1 MSEQTLSTKK
11 VVTRFAPSPTGKFHV
26 GGLRSALYNYLYA
39 RKHGG
44 TYILRCEDTD
54 PIRSKKEYE
63 DYFLELFKWL
73 GIEHDAYYRQSERT
87 EIYRS
92 YLNKMIAEGHAY
104 VSKEQ
109 PKEEGGRTEVIRFK
123 NPNGVVTFHDDVLG
137 NISFNTAE
145 LGDFIIA
152 RDFDSPLYHLT
163 VVIDDFEMGVTHII
177 RGQEHVSNT
186 PRQILIQEAI
196 GAPRPTYAHASIILN
211 NERAK
216 LSKRDPLV
224 RPALEYRDEGYVPE
238 ALLNFMALLG
248 WNPGTEQEIFSMPEL
263 IQAFSIE
270 RMQKQGAVFNPE
282 KLEWINKEYIKKM
295 HPKRQM
301 AMLDEFMPEA
311 IRTLPDYKEKR
322 EHLAPI
328 LLERIGHFGEIKEM
342 VAQGELAYY
351 FIQPEYE
358 KEKLFWKD
366 ERDSA
371 KLIER
376 LVRVSDTLSALPS
389 EVFTRE
395 GIKEALWPYAESEGR
410 GQILWPMR
418 YALSGRDKS
427 PDPFQLASL
436 LGKKETLERLAFAI
450 ALYHDQHE

>member
-1 MSEQTLSTKK
+1 
-11 VVTRFAPSPTGKFHV
+11 
-26 GGLRSALYNYLYA
+26 
-39 RKHGG
+39 
-44 TYILRCEDTD
+44 
-54 PIRSKKEYE
+54 
-63 DYFLELFKWL
+63 
-73 GIEHDAYYRQSERT
+73 
-87 EIYRS
+87 
-92 YLNKMIAEGHAY
+92 
-104 VSKEQ
+104 
-109 PKEEGGRTEVIRFK
+109 
-123 NPNGVVTFHDDVLG
+123 
-137 NISFNTAE
+137 
-145 LGDFIIA
+145 
-152 RDFDSPLYHLT
+152 
-163 VVIDDFEMGVTHII
+163 
-177 RGQEHVSNT
+177 
-186 PRQILIQEAI
+186 
-196 GAPRPTYAHASIILN
+196 
-211 NERAK
+211 
-216 LSKRDPLV
+216 
-224 RPALEYRDEGYVPE
+224 
-238 ALLNFMALLG
+238 
-248 WNPGTEQEIFSMPEL
+248 MPEL